1 MIHPLHALAS
11 AVRRAVHAL
20 RCPTLTGHDP
30 MPMLGRG
37 EYYLSIGRRG
47 WRYGYQFKVSRGDM
61 ELLSEALTSLLA
73 ETRENGQG
81 GWQWHDRPEHED
93 GLADWERDL
102 IERQH
107 QEQHPE
113 EAP

>member
-73 ETRENGQG
+73 EADFEVLSR
-81 GWQWHDRPEHED
+81 DI
-93 GLADWERDL
+93 LAAPD
-102 IERQH
+102 Q
-107 QEQHPE
+107 PE
-113 EAP
+113 ETS